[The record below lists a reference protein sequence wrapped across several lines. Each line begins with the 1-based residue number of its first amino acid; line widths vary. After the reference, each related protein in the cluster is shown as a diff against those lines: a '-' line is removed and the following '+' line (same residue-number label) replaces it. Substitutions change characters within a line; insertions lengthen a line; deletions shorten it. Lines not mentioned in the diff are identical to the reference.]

1 MHAQAYTLVGQ
12 GACRGA
18 GGAQDKVN
26 SRSKAGLDKARASAA
41 PLSAHI
47 TTPSRKADSCSSDGR
62 PHARRRATL
71 SLQTE
76 AMASALATRPI
87 LTPSP
92 SSSASCTARACPAR
106 ARRPMTPS
114 CSRMSAT
121 PLAPAPLARRLS
133 LSWHLL
139 RLIGHHGQ
147 RLRDRVGHLDGGRV
161 DADRHLGA
169 FGRGGVLGSH
179 RARAD
184 SPPPASK
191 PCARADSPP
200 PASTP

>member
-41 PLSAHI
+41 SLSAHI
-47 TTPSRKADSCSSDGR
+47 AAPSRKADSCSSHGR
-62 PHARRRATL
+62 PHARRRATT

-133 LSWHLL
+133 LRVARAPTL
-139 RLIGHHGQ
+139 RPP
-147 RLRDRVGHLDGGRV
+147 R
-161 DADRHLGA
+161 
-169 FGRGGVLGSH
+169 
-179 RARAD
+179 RARAR
-184 SPPPASK
+184 PCRAPGRRTCGRRPASGSFR
-191 PCARADSPP
+191 PRRCVG
-200 PASTP
+200 

>member
-18 GGAQDKVN
+18 GGALDKVN

-62 PHARRRATL
+62 PHARRRATP

-87 LTPSP
+87 LAPSP
-92 SSSASCTARACPAR
+92 SASCTARACPAR

-121 PLAPAPLARRLS
+121 PLAPAPLARRRS
-133 LSWHLL
+133 LRVARAPTL
-139 RLIGHHGQ
+139 RPP
-147 RLRDRVGHLDGGRV
+147 R
-161 DADRHLGA
+161 
-169 FGRGGVLGSH
+169 
-179 RARAD
+179 RARAIPCRA
-184 SPPPASK
+184 SGRRTCGRRPASGSFR
-191 PCARADSPP
+191 PRRCVG
-200 PASTP
+200 